1 MRNFKKIFTLCRDR
15 ALNTCKQQHCVGNLQ
30 WCEIVEYL
38 KFRSATNCAVRRMSP
53 YWNLSSAWVQRNRNG
68 SSIIL
73 LQSAHFLAD
82 SSCCCWFL
90 LSGSHDREIQP
101 NKIGLNERW
110 QKVAYQARMKCS
122 KHLNLQTP
130 NHTRRNT
137 ISSVTFTVHPAHAN
151 EIRNQHNSVC

>member
-1 MRNFKKIFTLCRDR
+1 MRNVKKIFTLFRGR
-15 ALNTCKQQHCVGNLQ
+15 ALHTSRQQNCVGNLQ

-38 KFRSATNCAVRRMSP
+38 KFRSETNCAVCRMSP
-53 YWNLSSAWVQRNRNG
+53 YWNLSSAWVQRSRNR
-68 SSIIL
+68 SSIKL

-101 NKIGLNERW
+101 NKIGLSERW
-110 QKVAYQARMKCS
+110 QEVAYQARMKCS

-130 NHTRRNT
+130 HHIRQNT
-137 ISSVTFTVHPAHAN
+137 ISSVTFRVHRAPCSHKEN
-151 EIRNQHNSVC
+151 TKPT